1 MVTQFLSFFGLIFLL
16 GCGET
21 STSTMATLL
30 SMQTYR
36 YRSSLSPIII
46 NRNPEG
52 AMNLLARRIPMR
64 VAALLVVL
72 PDIVLALSS
81 TTSSSLATTNI
92 RHFTS
97 TAIHT
102 RSDRDTATLAISTAK
117 LQSIASECAVK
128 VPGSLSYLRTWRRW
142 SETAIDLIRDDLR
155 DHNLPAPVD
164 QLALSDLSYHL
175 GQAADVGA
183 MPSFQDEG
191 ARAGYAVDYFCRA
204 QLLADLL
211 FESRSGVG
219 LGVGLEPAFW
229 VDSIQKNLLLGLG
242 SGSSASPTS
251 SYRLCSLGGGPAF
264 DFVGLALISSFHW
277 QQQQY
282 EKQQQ
287 QQQESSSSVAIPITA
302 TILDYEH
309 GWSPFVH
316 AMSTSVDSVLGGS
329 HSCVFAGCDI
339 TLPLSD
345 PVNARCAQEVLETDL
360 WVCSY
365 CVSEN
370 AVKLRQGDH
379 EFFRDVFGQAKENSI
394 FVFTETTHRL
404 WPELVDV
411 ALETA
416 GFDVAFPRRNGRGKS
431 GRQLILRKRAGATT
445 LGAEAMEQREA
456 FERDSAAHKRKI
468 QDGFRREK
476 RKIPG
481 AK

>member
-1 MVTQFLSFFGLIFLL
+1 MH
-16 GCGET
+16 
-21 STSTMATLL
+21 
-30 SMQTYR
+30 
-36 YRSSLSPIII
+36 
-46 NRNPEG
+46 
-52 AMNLLARRIPMR
+52 LLARRLPMR

-81 TTSSSLATTNI
+81 ATNSATARPI
-92 RHFTS
+92 RQFKSNTDTILS
-97 TAIHT
+97 
-102 RSDRDTATLAISTAK
+102 RSDRDTATLAFSTAK
-117 LQSIASECAVK
+117 LQTIASECAVK

-155 DHNLPAPVD
+155 DHNLPNPVD
-164 QLALSDLSYHL
+164 EQALIDLSYNL
-175 GQAADVGA
+175 GQAADDGA

-191 ARAGYAVDYFCRA
+191 ARAGYSVDYFCRA

-219 LGVGLEPAFW
+219 TVLEPAFW
-229 VDSIQKNLLLGLG
+229 VDSVQKNILLGLG
-242 SGSSASPTS
+242 SGSTVSSTHNS
-251 SYRLCSLGGGPAF
+251 SYRLCSLGGGPGF
-264 DFVGLALISSFHW
+264 DFVGLALISSFHE
-277 QQQQY
+277 QQY
-282 EKQQQ
+282 MRKRP
-287 QQQESSSSVAIPITA
+287 QQQEHFSPSVAIPITA
-302 TILDYEH
+302 TILDYER
-309 GWSPFVH
+309 GWSPFVQ

-329 HSCVFAGCDI
+329 HSCVFDGCDI
-339 TLPLSD
+339 TVPLSD
-345 PVNARCAQEVLETDL
+345 PANARCAKEVLDTDL

-370 AVKLRQGDH
+370 AVKLRQGNH
-379 EFFRDVFGQAKENSI
+379 VFFRDIFAQAKENSI

-445 LGAEAMEQREA
+445 LNAEAMEQRVG
-456 FERDSAAHKRKI
+456 FERDSTAHKRKI
-468 QDGFRREK
+468 EVGFRRER

>member
-1 MVTQFLSFFGLIFLL
+1 
-16 GCGET
+16 
-21 STSTMATLL
+21 MATWL
-30 SMQTYR
+30 SLQPYR
-36 YRSSLSPIII
+36 FRSSLSSNSIHQ
-46 NRNPEG
+46 NRG
-52 AMNLLARRIPMR
+52 MNLLARRIPMR

-81 TTSSSLATTNI
+81 SSSTNSATARSIRQFTSSTTDTI
-92 RHFTS
+92 PS
-97 TAIHT
+97 
-102 RSDRDTATLAISTAK
+102 RSDRDAATLAFSTAK
-117 LQSIASECAVK
+117 LQTIASECAVK
-128 VPGSLSYLRTWRRW
+128 VPGSLGYLRTWRRW

-155 DHNLPAPVD
+155 NHNLPAKVD
-164 QLALSDLSYHL
+164 QQALSDLSYNL
-175 GQAADVGA
+175 GQAADDGA

-219 LGVGLEPAFW
+219 TGLEPAFW
-229 VDSIQKNLLLGLG
+229 VDSVQKNILLGLG
-242 SGSSASPTS
+242 NGSSTSPTSSS
-251 SYRLCSLGGGPAF
+251 SYRLCSLGGGPGF
-264 DFVGLALISSFHW
+264 DFVGLALISSFH
-277 QQQQY
+277 
-282 EKQQQ
+282 KQQQ
-287 QQQESSSSVAIPITA
+287 HQQQKQEHSSPSVAIPITA

-309 GWSPFVH
+309 GWSPFVQ

-329 HSCVFAGCDI
+329 HSCDFDGCDI
-339 TLPLSD
+339 TVPLSD
-345 PVNARCAQEVLETDL
+345 PANARCAQEVLDTDL

-370 AVKLRQGDH
+370 AVKLRQGNPPFV
-379 EFFRDVFGQAKENSI
+379 FFRDIFAQAKENSI

-445 LGAEAMEQREA
+445 LSAEAMEQRGA
-456 FERDSAAHKRKI
+456 FERDSTAHKRKI
-468 QDGFRREK
+468 EVGFRRER

>member
-1 MVTQFLSFFGLIFLL
+1 
-16 GCGET
+16 
-21 STSTMATLL
+21 
-30 SMQTYR
+30 
-36 YRSSLSPIII
+36 
-46 NRNPEG
+46 
-52 AMNLLARRIPMR
+52 MNLLARRIPMR
-64 VAALLVVL
+64 VAALLFVL

-81 TTSSSLATTNI
+81 STSSSATTTNL

-97 TAIHT
+97 TTNQSHT
-102 RSDRDTATLAISTAK
+102 RSDRDTANLALSTAK
-117 LQSIASECAVK
+117 LQTIASECAVK

-155 DHNLPAPVD
+155 DHNLPNPVD
-164 QLALSDLSYHL
+164 QQALNDLSYNL

-219 LGVGLEPAFW
+219 LGLEPAFW
-229 VDSIQKNLLLGLG
+229 VDSIQKNILLGLG
-242 SGSSASPTS
+242 SGSSPSPTSSS
-251 SYRLCSLGGGPAF
+251 SYRLCSLGGGPGF
-264 DFVGLALISSFHW
+264 DFVGLALISSFH
-277 QQQQY
+277 
-282 EKQQQ
+282 KQLLEQQ
-287 QQQESSSSVAIPITA
+287 QQQESSTSAAVAIPITA

-309 GWSPFVH
+309 GWSPFVS

-329 HSCVFAGCDI
+329 HSCVFDGCDI
-339 TLPLSD
+339 TVPLSD
-345 PVNARCAQEVLETDL
+345 PVNARCAQEVLDTDL

-370 AVKLRQGDH
+370 AVKLRQGGPSFV
-379 EFFRDVFGQAKENSI
+379 FFRDVFGQAKENSI

-431 GRQLILRKRAGATT
+431 GRQLILRKRAGATA
-445 LGAEAMEQREA
+445 LSAEAMEQKDA

-468 QDGFRREK
+468 QVGFRRER